1 MNSIERFLKTVERKP
16 VDYPASW
23 LGMPDVETLP
33 ILFDYFKVDDMAGL
47 KAPGGNSLPVPGCKC
62 DLCGV

>member
-33 ILFDYFKVDDMAGL
+33 ILFDYPNDILYICIVFAL
-47 KAPGGNSLPVPGCKC
+47 KQSTSWKMKRN
-62 DLCGV
+62 